1 MTPTPEQL
9 AAISAATSDDR
20 NLMISAL
27 AGAAKTS
34 TLIMIAKALPST
46 RILALAFNKAIATEM
61 QERLPV
67 NCDAV
72 TMNALGHRV
81 WSDSISKRYLN
92 VAGGKMYGIM
102 KELVEALP
110 AKEKDEAYDSFSDTL
125 RALDKAKTV
134 GYIPDGIYTNSKRL
148 QDDQE
153 FFSLLP
159 EEPTDLQ
166 ISLIRRAMQISLDQ
180 AMAGTI
186 DFNDQILMPTV
197 FHGAFPSY
205 PLVLI
210 DEAQDLNP
218 LQHRMLGKLARKRL
232 IAVGDRNQAIY
243 GFRGADQNSM
253 DKLQLQFDMTE
264 LTLSVSFRCPRAVVR
279 EARWRA
285 PHMQWPEWAE
295 EGEVLKPLRPA
306 ISSIPD
312 GAAIICRNN
321 APLFAMALK
330 LLAAGRF
337 PEIVGKDLVKN
348 LLKIL
353 ERLIKKA
360 STRDELL
367 AAIDKYEEV
376 KTEKSR
382 DRDSLSD
389 QCECLRIFARAANTA
404 RGAYAFAESI
414 LSRGGHI
421 KLMTGHKAKGLEFDH
436 VFFLDQFRINLDYEQ
451 DRNLQYVIQTRAKK
465 TLTYINLDQFM
476 EKNDAN

>member
-1 MTPTPEQL
+1 MTPTPEQV
-9 AAISAATSDDR
+9 AAIEFASLDER

-61 QERLPV
+61 QERLPI
-67 NCDAV
+67 NCDAL

-81 WSDSISKRYLN
+81 WSDSISKRYLK
-92 VAGGKMYGIM
+92 VVGGKMYGIV

-110 AKEKDEAYDSFSDTL
+110 QKEKDEAYESFSDTL

-134 GYIPDGIYTNSKRL
+134 GYIPDGIYPNAKRL
-148 QDDQE
+148 QDDTT
-153 FFSLLP
+153 FFALLP

-166 ISLIRRAMQISLDQ
+166 ITLIRRAMQISLDQ
-180 AMAGTI
+180 AMTGTI

-218 LQHRMLGKLARKRL
+218 LQHQLLTKLARKRI
-232 IAVGDRNQAIY
+232 IAVGDRCQAIY

-253 DKLQLQFDMTE
+253 DNLQSRFSMHE
-264 LTLSVSFRCPRAVVR
+264 LTLSVSFRCPKTVIR

-285 PHMQWPEWAE
+285 PRMQWPEWAE
-295 EGEVLKPLRPA
+295 EGTVSRPPHPT

-321 APLFAMALK
+321 APLFSMALK

-367 AAIDKYEEV
+367 AAIDRYQETKSV
-376 KTEKSR
+376 RSR
-382 DRDSLSD
+382 DRDSLED
-389 QCECLRIFARAANTA
+389 QCECLRIFARAADSA

-414 LSRGGHI
+414 LSRDGHI

-476 EKNDAN
+476 EENHAD